1 MTTTE
6 PEFDE
11 DADETVVVNPLTPAT
26 DDDDEGTVVVDRPA
40 PDVEPEDGA
49 TVVVDRP
56 AQDDIDDE
64 GTVVVDRPAPDDE
77 PEDGATVVVER
88 PAPDDEPEDGA
99 TVVVERDDP
108 DSTVVVDRSDS
119 DSTVVVDRADSDS
132 TVVVDR
138 DGSAP
143 VVAAKSDSPQRADS
157 LRVLPRR
164 GANRQIT
171 RAPGVGAEKKGV
183 VASGP
188 GASGSYS
195 PRAIP
200 APPPAPVE
208 IPLGPEA
215 TRMDAPSMPS
225 VSRHS
230 RRLGRITMAVFAG
243 SFLVSAVGL
252 VLIVVALIRG

>member
-6 PEFDE
+6 PDFDE
-11 DADETVVVNPLTPAT
+11 DADNDADETVVVNPLTPVTT
-26 DDDDEGTVVVDRPA
+26 DDDDVDGTVVVSRDDVDDDGTVVVDRPAPDDLDDEGTVVVDRPA
-40 PDVEPEDGA
+40 PDDL
-49 TVVVDRP
+49 
-56 AQDDIDDE
+56 DDE

-77 PEDGATVVVER
+77 PEDGATVVVQ
-88 PAPDDEPEDGA
+88 
-99 TVVVERDDP
+99 RDDQ
-108 DSTVVVDRSDS
+108 DSTIVVDRSDA
-119 DSTVVVDRADSDS
+119 DSTVVVDRADGDS
-132 TVVVDR
+132 TVVVER

-143 VVAAKSDSPQRADS
+143 AATSDNPKRADS

-183 VASGP
+183 RASGP

-243 SFLVSAVGL
+243 SFLVSAVGI